1 MIEQIAISLAAAE
14 SALQFEHR
22 DLHWLNVLV
31 KPTKQTK
38 LRYRVGGVSYAVQT
52 EGIQVSIIDFTVSR
66 MCHGKL
72 TNGTTTTLI

>member
-1 MIEQIAISLAAAE
+1 MIEQIALSLAAAE

-38 LRYRVGGVSYAVQT
+38 LRYRVNGISYSVQT
-52 EGIQVSIIDFTVSR
+52 EGVQVCIIDFTVSR
-66 MCHGKL
+66 LCQGVPPFL
-72 TNGTTTTLI
+72 P